1 VVSSILEL
9 SFRDLD
15 TAPQSALRSIL
26 DDSLAP
32 FVILLSLSRDK
43 KVAKS
48 VVCHQSFLVDQKFL
62 HAPANIR
69 NVPPMLLHNP
79 LYVETNGLKGAA
91 VENRTML
98 GKLLRVSPDVRD
110 SRLREMFKDITRT
123 PRNVFEGKVSD
134 LKKRLEKVRSLCS
147 EIMLNLLKCG
157 GPSKDQVL
165 SWLVT
170 AVTQNS
176 EAEKDRPSPLVG
188 SSVGFL
194 INLSAVTLKLC
205 LPILEDVEK
214 LKKVDFQY
222 VFSTQGFDIFYK
234 DGCTPLASADTLS
247 VPPNVL
253 NSVVL
258 PEAAK
263 EYNFMTQSFFLCWRA
278 VHLGIVPQFNKYVNT
293 LRALNHYSEGL
304 AEGEANAIHFFLT
317 KVVSD
322 VQLLHVE
329 LLHQL
334 VLFSACCASKLLS
347 VVGSASSDSSI
358 WLVSPQDLLEQ
369 QKIALTRVPEHF
381 VDDIVSILLFVSK
394 TFPQTLRDT
403 SLESVLSLVV
413 FFLRRPWS
421 VQSPHLRAKF
431 GQLLYHVF
439 LPALDRSRE
448 MWTSE
453 KLSSEGPETTLLSV
467 HADAQKYLAP
477 ALLLLYGDVE
487 RTGFYEK
494 LSNRRSIMIVLKHL
508 WTLPTHR
515 AAFQGIATTNIDT
528 RHFEQ
533 RDDQMEEEVISH
545 SDNSFVRFA
554 NGLLNETNALVATT
568 LDKLSEIRKT
578 QLLMQNT
585 EEWSKLPEEERKQ
598 MSERHE
604 SNEQE
609 CKGAAGSSFPYVF
622 VPGLLRF
629 SV

>member
-1 VVSSILEL
+1 LEK
-9 SFRDLD
+9 
-15 TAPQSALRSIL
+15 APQSLRSVL

-32 FVILLSLSRDK
+32 FVVLLSLSRDK

-48 VVCHQSFLVDQKFL
+48 IVCQQSFLVDEKFL
-62 HAPANIR
+62 HAPHNIDLR
-69 NVPPMLLHNP
+69 NIPPMLLHNP
-79 LYVETNGLKGAA
+79 LYIETNGLKGAA

-98 GKLLRVSPDVRD
+98 GKLLRISPDIRD
-110 SRLREMFKDITRT
+110 SRLRDMFKDITRT

-134 LKKRLEKVRSLCS
+134 LKKRMEKVRSLCS

-157 GPSKDQVL
+157 GISKDKVL

-170 AVTQNS
+170 AVVQNLD
-176 EAEKDRPSPLVG
+176 AEKDRPSPFVS
-188 SSVGFL
+188 SSVGFM

-205 LPILEDVEK
+205 LPILEDTEK

-222 VFSTQGFDIFYK
+222 VFSSQGVDIFQK
-234 DGCTPLASADTLS
+234 EFCTPLVSADALS
-247 VPPNVL
+247 LPPDVL
-253 NSVVL
+253 NLKVL
-258 PEAAK
+258 PDAEK

-304 AEGEANAIHFFLT
+304 AEGEANAVHFFLT
-317 KVVSD
+317 KVVTD
-322 VQLLHVE
+322 AQLLQVE

-347 VVGSASSDSSI
+347 VIGSSMSPRAISDSI
-358 WLVSPQDLLEQ
+358 WLISPQDISEQ
-369 QKIALTRVPEHF
+369 QKVVLMRIPEHF

-439 LPALDRSRE
+439 LPAFDRSRE
-448 MWTSE
+448 MWTNE
-453 KLSSEGPETTLLSV
+453 KVSSEGPETTLLSV
-467 HADAQKYLAP
+467 HSDAQKFLAP

-508 WTLPTHR
+508 WTLSTHR

-533 RDDQMEEEVISH
+533 RDDLMVEEEVNSH

-578 QLLMQNT
+578 QLIMQNA
-585 EEWSKLPEEERKQ
+585 EEWGKVAEEERKQ
-598 MSERHE
+598 IAERHE

-609 CKGAAGSSFPYVF
+609 CKGAAG
-622 VPGLLRF
+622 
-629 SV
+629 